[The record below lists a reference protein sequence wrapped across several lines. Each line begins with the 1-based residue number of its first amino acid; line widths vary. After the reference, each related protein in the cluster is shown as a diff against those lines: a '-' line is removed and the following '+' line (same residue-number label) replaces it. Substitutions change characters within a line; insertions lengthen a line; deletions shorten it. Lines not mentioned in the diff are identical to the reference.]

1 MARSGIETKNGI
13 NMSAQ
18 GGLGMKF
25 TPNPVDKST
34 PDFVDLSGLGG
45 PTFIMTVDTEE
56 EFDWNKPFSR
66 SGYGTTHLTS
76 VPRFQTLCS
85 EHDVKPCYLVDF
97 PITEDRFGVEL
108 LAGYAQSH
116 QAEIGVQLHP
126 WVNPPFDEDV
136 SNINSYA
143 CNLPKALE
151 RAKLT
156 HLHAAIVDRFAVK
169 PDAYRAGRYGAGQH
183 TASILADLGI
193 AIDTSVRSRFDYSV
207 QGGPDYTDHP
217 INPYWIERGEV
228 MELPLTTVFGG
239 VMRSVGDLVF
249 GQWFGSQPARSALAR
264 TGLVERIALT
274 PEGISLDKAIQGI
287 DMAIAKGVSVINL
300 SFHSPSLAVGHT
312 PYVRDDAQL
321 ADLYGWFIGV
331 FAHLKASAVRPTTMA
346 EIKNASGILNGL

>member
-1 MARSGIETKNGI
+1 
-13 NMSAQ
+13 
-18 GGLGMKF
+18 
-25 TPNPVDKST
+25 
-34 PDFVDLSGLGG
+34 
-45 PTFIMTVDTEE
+45 
-56 EFDWNKPFSR
+56 
-66 SGYGTTHLTS
+66 
-76 VPRFQTLCS
+76 
-85 EHDVKPCYLVDF
+85 VDF

-108 LAGYAQSH
+108 LAGYAQSD

-193 AIDTSVRSRFDYSV
+193 AIDTSVRSRFNYSA
-207 QGGPDYTDHP
+207 QGGPDYTDHS
-217 INPYWIERGEV
+217 INPYWIKRGAV

-239 VMRSVGDLVF
+239 VMRSFGDLVF

-331 FAHLKASAVRPTTMA
+331 FAHLKASDVRPTTMA

>member
-1 MARSGIETKNGI
+1 
-13 NMSAQ
+13 MSAQ
-18 GGLGMKF
+18 RGLGMKF
-25 TPNPVDKST
+25 TPNLAEKSI
-34 PDFVDLSGLGG
+34 PDFVDLSKLGG
-45 PTFIMTVDTEE
+45 PTFILTVDTEE

-66 SGYGTTHLTS
+66 SGYGTTHLKA
-76 VPRFQTLCS
+76 VPRFQMLCS
-85 EHDVKPCYLVDF
+85 EQDITPCYLVDF
-97 PITEDRFGVEL
+97 PITQDQFGVEL
-108 LAGYAQSH
+108 LAGYAQNN

-156 HLHAAIVDRFAVK
+156 NLHSAIVERFGVK

-193 AIDTSVRSRFDYSV
+193 AIDTSVRSRFDYSA

-217 INPYWIERGEV
+217 INPYWIERGAV

-239 VMRSVGDLVF
+239 VMRSMGDLVF
-249 GQWFGSQPARSALAR
+249 GQWFGSQPARSVLAR

-287 DMAIAKGVSVINL
+287 DLAIAKGVHIINL

-312 PYVRDDAQL
+312 PYVRNDAQL
-321 ADLYGWFIGV
+321 AELYSWFIGV
-331 FAHLKASAVRPTTMA
+331 FAHLKSCGVRPTTMA
-346 EIKNASGILNGL
+346 EITNASGIRDNL